1 MGIRSRRSLR
11 ISAVLALVLGTVV
24 ISLAQDRPRYS
35 SSQSADRSWTVPEG
49 TVISMRLDRSLSS
62 RTSRVGDRFT
72 ATVTIP
78 VYVDGNAV
86 IPAGSVIEGRITEV
100 TPAKRMSKSGTIGL
114 DFDEIVL
121 PNGFRARLVG
131 SLTSDDPETRG
142 RIDDEGQVSGEGKKR
157 AVFVGGGGAIGAVL
171 GGIAGGG
178 KGAVLGGVAGA
189 GAGVAAVLLSKG
201 EEAQV
206 PTGTP
211 FGVQLRQSIIIGDS
225 ASLRG
230 QNSDSAPSDPQPT
243 TDARGPERDPADAR
257 AADSRG
263 QDRDPADGRS
273 ADARRPERD
282 SADVRP
288 AGPGRSS
295 DPDAESTRRIPP
307 AEPTLP
313 LSSPEMIGRA
323 QTALKDLGYYEGQ
336 ADGQIGPRTST
347 ALRAFQREHNLPET
361 GNLDQDTARAL
372 GILGSGSRDDR
383 SAGTVPRR
391 DPGSV
396 GRTTPPRDTGDN
408 ERTPA
413 RTGASDAI
421 LANVL
426 SAIANRNADGAI
438 IVVINTQGDS
448 AGWRWFGESAVNGDT
463 LEVYARAV
471 RPAGVTTQVLTRGR
485 IELNI
490 DEGVQYVRRVIVHT
504 ASGELNVPLR
514 TSTTAGRDASSGP
527 MGRDSSPGPGRGS
540 SPGPTARDS
549 SPGPTGRDSSSGLGR
564 GSSTAPSATSL
575 QRQAEDLLAEYQRLV
590 GIRLTGTG
598 LELESG
604 AQRGEAEIE
613 LLFALDSFANAAQLY
628 VRLVPSL
635 RDQQSL
641 RSAALALAREARR
654 SDRIFSTTSSRAANA
669 LTPRWDT
676 IREDI
681 LKLMERHSI
690 KSSDLDF

>member
-1 MGIRSRRSLR
+1 MGTRSRRSLR
-11 ISAVLALVLGTVV
+11 ISAVLALVLGTAV
-24 ISLAQDRPRYS
+24 ISFAQDRPRYS
-35 SSQSADRSWTVPEG
+35 SSQYADRSWTVPEG

-131 SLTSDDPETRG
+131 NLTSDDPETRD

-189 GAGVAAVLLSKG
+189 GAGVAGILLSKG

-206 PTGTP
+206 PTATP
-211 FGVQLRQSIIIGDS
+211 FGVQLRQSIVIS
-225 ASLRG
+225 ESSSPRG
-230 QNSDSAPSDPQPT
+230 PNSDSAPNDPQSAA
-243 TDARGPERDPADAR
+243 DARGPERDPADT
-257 AADSRG
+257 G
-263 QDRDPADGRS
+263 P
-273 ADARRPERD
+273 ADARRPEREPAD
-282 SADVRP
+282 ARPADTRRPERDQADVRP
-288 AGPGRSS
+288 ADTGRRPDS
-295 DPDAESTRRIPP
+295 DADSTRRIPS

-323 QTALKDLGYYEGQ
+323 QTALKDLGYYEGE

-347 ALRAFQREHNLPET
+347 ALKAFQREHNLPET
-361 GNLDQDTARAL
+361 GNLDPDTARAL
-372 GILGSGSRDDR
+372 GIVGSSSGEDR
-383 SAGTVPRR
+383 RGVTVPRR
-391 DPGSV
+391 EPGSV
-396 GRTTPPRDTGDN
+396 GRTSPPRDTSDS

-413 RTGASDAI
+413 RAGASEAV

-448 AGWRWFGESAVNGDT
+448 AGWRWFGEHAVNGDT
-463 LEVYARAV
+463 LEVFARAV

-490 DEGVQYVRRVIVHT
+490 DEGVQYVRRIIVHT
-504 ASGELNVPLR
+504 ASGDLNVPLR
-514 TSTTAGRDASSGP
+514 TSTPAVPAP
-527 MGRDSSPGPGRGS
+527 SPAPGVRGS
-540 SPGPTARDS
+540 SPGP
-549 SPGPTGRDSSSGLGR
+549 
-564 GSSTAPSATSL
+564 APTSL
-575 QRQAEDLLAEYQRLV
+575 QRQAEDLLAEYQRMV
-590 GIRLTGTG
+590 GIRLTGTS
-598 LELESG
+598 LELDPG

-628 VRLVPSL
+628 GRLVPSL
-635 RDQQSL
+635 RDQQGL

-669 LTPRWDT
+669 LTPRWDA